1 MESDVLFDIGFAG
14 RDLALL
20 GREDLAQLRD
30 LCVADARRRK
40 GGERGLDESA
50 ELDDVRNAVA
60 AGDEAVERPGEIV
73 RRDLADERAAT
84 CARLD
89 DAEELE
95 RAQRLTD
102 RGAGDLELVGERA
115 LRGQLVS
122 RMELA
127 LLQERFDLLDDALI
141 ETASPDRLDRGQF
154 PPSPVV

>member
-1 MESDVLFDIGFAG
+1 
-14 RDLALL
+14 
-20 GREDLAQLRD
+20 
-30 LCVADARRRK
+30 
-40 GGERGLDESA
+40 
-50 ELDDVRNAVA
+50 VA
-60 AGDEAVERPGEIV
+60 ARDQRLQRPREIV
-73 RRDLADERAAT
+73 RSDLAHERAAAG
-84 CARLD
+84 ARLD

-154 PPSPVV
+154 PASPVV